1 MGGGHRRLGR
11 STFTNSRG
19 VGYEIVH
26 VTVDDASRLAFV
38 QILLNDRV
46 PTVAQFLLAAAA
58 FFADRGIRIRHLTTQ
73 PYRPQTNGKAERFI
87 ATLLTQWAYARLYQ
101 LKPGA
106 PDKYGLPPV
115 QPALLGLE
123 TWPRCFFI
131 EA

>member
-11 STFTNSRG
+11 STFTNSWG
-19 VGYEIVH
+19 AGYEIVH

-58 FFADRGIRIRHLTTQ
+58 FFADRGIRIRHLTAQ

-87 ATLLTQWAYARLYQ
+87 ATLLTQWAYAR
-101 LKPGA
+101 GTA
-106 PDKYGLPPV
+106 RTRS
-115 QPALLGLE
+115 A
-123 TWPRCFFI
+123 
-131 EA
+131 